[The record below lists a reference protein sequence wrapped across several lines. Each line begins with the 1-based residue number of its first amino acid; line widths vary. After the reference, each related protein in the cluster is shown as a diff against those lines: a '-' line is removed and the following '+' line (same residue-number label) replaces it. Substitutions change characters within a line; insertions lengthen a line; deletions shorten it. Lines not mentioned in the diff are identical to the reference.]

1 MYLVL
6 IMVAEMGENMSK
18 FEVRR
23 PHKMLDWLE
32 GEMTDWAIGLVTE
45 HFGVEE
51 VDTMSR
57 EQIDEVI
64 AEWEN
69 LLNQNGYDWLA
80 LGLRNAIGIWENEND
95 EYII

>member
-1 MYLVL
+1 MD
-6 IMVAEMGENMSK
+6 K
-18 FEVRR
+18 FEVHK
-23 PHKMLDWLE
+23 PHKTLDWLE

-64 AEWEN
+64 AEWGN
-69 LLNQNGYDWLA
+69 LLDQNGYDWLA
-80 LGLRNAIGIWENEND
+80 LGLRNVISIWENEND
-95 EYII
+95 EYLIFSGRF

>member
-23 PHKMLDWLE
+23 PHKMMDWLE

-51 VDTMSR
+51 VDLLDR
-57 EQIDEVI
+57 EQLDEVI
-64 AEWEN
+64 AEYER
-69 LLNQNGYDWLA
+69 LSEQAGYDWLA
-80 LGLRNAIGIWENEND
+80 IGMRNAIGIWENEND
-95 EYII
+95 EYIL

>member
-1 MYLVL
+1 MYLGHT
-6 IMVAEMGENMSK
+6 MVVPMGENMSK
-18 FEVRR
+18 FEVHK

>member
-6 IMVAEMGENMSK
+6 TVVAEMGENMSK
-18 FEVRR
+18 FEVHK

-95 EYII
+95 EYLI